1 MSNQEKKESFIQ
13 GTLILAGAAL
23 IARLLGLFQR
33 VPLEHILGVTGNAAY
48 GQANAA
54 YFMLLTLAT
63 AGIPSTLSKMVSERH
78 ALNRPE
84 EARKVYQAALIFAV
98 GAGIV
103 MFALLYVMAPYYAA
117 RAQVPES
124 AVAIRALAPALLLFP
139 LIAMIRGYL
148 QGRNIMIAGGVSQV
162 IEQIVRVATG
172 IGLAFLFYYWG
183 YSEEKVAAGATF
195 GAVLGGVAALIVM
208 ITYSTRV
215 RRKDRIAAGRSDLTP
230 TGNNRAEKN
239 RIQKNRVSYRKIYAD
254 IFKLSIPIVLTAL
267 AVPAVNFIDG
277 SLVKPLLSGQV
288 GSLEAENILG
298 ILTNR
303 AQMIAGIPPI
313 LAIALSQS
321 LVPII
326 SAAYAKGD
334 SEHLT
339 RQVTLA
345 MRVSILTGA
354 PIILALGAAAYSVNG
369 LLFSTRE
376 GSAIVGLLTV
386 MTIFQITMMTSNSI
400 LLGIS
405 KANRS
410 MVHVAIGI
418 GVKLAANYI
427 LAPVWGIYGI
437 ITATGLGFLVITV
450 LNVLTMKRIVPFSI
464 LGSRWVGFLASCAAL
479 GAGGY
484 ALNTASN
491 NILLPMLPDR
501 LAFLITCGIVGL
513 VVVVCYFVLL
523 IALRVVKQ
531 DELSSYPAPLRKVF
545 GPLMR
550 LQGRPRPKASE

>member
-23 IARLLGLFQR
+23 IARVLGLFQR

-84 EARKVYQAALIFAV
+84 EARRVYQAALIFAV
-98 GAGIV
+98 VAGVI
-103 MFALLYVMAPYYAA
+103 MFALLYVLAPYYAA

-124 AVAIRALAPALLLFP
+124 AIAIRALAPALLLFP

-215 RRKDRIAAGRSDLTP
+215 RRKDRITARKPGSTP
-230 TGNNRAEKN
+230 TEKS
-239 RIQKNRVSYRKIYAD
+239 RISYGKIYAD

-464 LGSRWVGFLASCAAL
+464 LGSRWIGFLASCAAL

-484 ALNTASN
+484 ALNNASN
-491 NILLPMLPDR
+491 NMLLPLLPDR

-513 VVVVCYFVLL
+513 VVVVFYFVLL
-523 IALRVVKQ
+523 IALRVVKR

-550 LQGRPRPKASE
+550 LQGRPRSKASE

>member
-23 IARLLGLFQR
+23 LARLLGLFQR
-33 VPLEHILGVTGNAAY
+33 VPLEHILGVTGKAAY
-48 GQANAA
+48 GQANAV

-98 GAGIV
+98 VAGVI
-103 MFALLYVMAPYYAA
+103 MFAMLYISAPHYAMY
-117 RAQVPES
+117 AQVPES
-124 AVAIRALAPALLLFP
+124 AIAIRALAPALLLFP

-162 IEQIVRVATG
+162 VEQIVRVATG

-183 YSEEKVAAGATF
+183 YSQEKVAAGATF

-208 ITYSTRV
+208 IIYSTRV
-215 RRKDRIAAGRSDLTP
+215 RRKDRITVRKSDSTP
-230 TGNNRAEKN
+230 TENFQ
-239 RIQKNRVSYRKIYAD
+239 ISYRKIYAD

-277 SLVKPLLSGQV
+277 TLIKPLLSGQV
-288 GSLEAENILG
+288 GSFEAENILG
-298 ILTNR
+298 ILTNQ

-464 LGSRWVGFLASCAAL
+464 LGSRWIGFLASCAAL

-491 NILLPMLPDR
+491 NMLLPLLPDR
-501 LAFLITCGIVGL
+501 LAFLITCAIVGL
-513 VVVVCYFVLL
+513 VVVVFYFVLL
-523 IALRVVKQ
+523 IALRVVKR

-550 LQGRPRPKASE
+550 LQGRPRSKASE

>member
-23 IARLLGLFQR
+23 IARVLGLFQR

-84 EARKVYQAALIFAV
+84 EARRVYQAALIFAV
-98 GAGIV
+98 VAGVI
-103 MFALLYVMAPYYAA
+103 MFALLYVLAPYYAA
-117 RAQVPES
+117 RAQVPQS
-124 AVAIRALAPALLLFP
+124 AIAIRALAPALLLFP

-215 RRKDRIAAGRSDLTP
+215 RRKDRITARKPGSTP
-230 TGNNRAEKN
+230 TEKS
-239 RIQKNRVSYRKIYAD
+239 RISYGKIYSD

-464 LGSRWVGFLASCAAL
+464 LGSRWVGFLASCAVL

-491 NILLPMLPDR
+491 NILLPLLPDR

-513 VVVVCYFVLL
+513 VVVVFYFVLL
-523 IALRVVKQ
+523 IALRVVKR

-550 LQGRPRPKASE
+550 LQGRPRSKASE

>member
-23 IARLLGLFQR
+23 LARLLGLFQR
-33 VPLEHILGVTGNAAY
+33 VPLEHILGVTGKAAY
-48 GQANAA
+48 GQANAV

-84 EARKVYQAALIFAV
+84 EARKVYQAALIFAIA
-98 GAGIV
+98 AGVI
-103 MFALLYVMAPYYAA
+103 MFAVLYIFAPHYAMY
-117 RAQVPES
+117 AQVPES
-124 AVAIRALAPALLLFP
+124 AIAIRALAPALLLFP

-162 IEQIVRVATG
+162 IEQIVRVAAG
-172 IGLAFLFYYWG
+172 ILLAFLFYYWG

-195 GAVLGGVAALIVM
+195 GAVLGGVAALVVM

-215 RRKDRIAAGRSDLTP
+215 RHKDRIADQVPGALQP
-230 TGNNRAEKN
+230 KK
-239 RIQKNRVSYRKIYAD
+239 IKVSYGEIYSD

-277 SLVKPLLSGQV
+277 TLIKPLLSGQL
-288 GSLEAENILG
+288 GSFEAENILG
-298 ILTNR
+298 ILTNQ

-334 SEHLT
+334 TEHLT
-339 RQVTLA
+339 RQMTLA

-354 PIILALGAAAYSVNG
+354 PIIIALGAAAYSVNG

-418 GVKLAANYI
+418 GVKLAANYV

-437 ITATGLGFLVITV
+437 ITATGLGFLLITV
-450 LNVLTMKRIVPFSI
+450 LNVITMKRIVPFSI
-464 LGSRWVGFLASCAAL
+464 LGSRWIGFLIACAVL

-491 NILLPMLPDR
+491 QVLLPLLPDR
-501 LAFLITCGIVGL
+501 LAFLMTCAIVGL

-523 IALRVVKQ
+523 IVLRVVKR
-531 DELSSYPAPLRKVF
+531 DELASYPAPLRKVF

-550 LQGRPRPKASE
+550 LQGRPRSKASE

>member
-23 IARLLGLFQR
+23 IARVLGLFQR

-84 EARKVYQAALIFAV
+84 EARRVYQAALIFAV
-98 GAGIV
+98 VAGVI
-103 MFALLYVMAPYYAA
+103 MFALLYVLAPYYAA

-124 AVAIRALAPALLLFP
+124 AIAIRALAPALLLFP

-215 RRKDRIAAGRSDLTP
+215 RRKDRITARKPGSTP
-230 TGNNRAEKN
+230 TEKS
-239 RIQKNRVSYRKIYAD
+239 RISYGKIYAD

-267 AVPAVNFIDG
+267 AVPVVNFIDG

-464 LGSRWVGFLASCAAL
+464 LGSRWVGFLTSCAAL

-491 NILLPMLPDR
+491 NMLLPLLPDR

-513 VVVVCYFVLL
+513 VVVVFYFVLL
-523 IALRVVKQ
+523 IALRVVKR

-550 LQGRPRPKASE
+550 LQGRPRSKASE

>member
-23 IARLLGLFQR
+23 IARVLGLFQR

-84 EARKVYQAALIFAV
+84 EARRVYQAALIFAV
-98 GAGIV
+98 VAGVI
-103 MFALLYVMAPYYAA
+103 MFALLYVLAPYYAA

-124 AVAIRALAPALLLFP
+124 AIAIRALAPALLLFP

-215 RRKDRIAAGRSDLTP
+215 RRKDRITARKPGSTP
-230 TGNNRAEKN
+230 TEKS
-239 RIQKNRVSYRKIYAD
+239 RISYGKIYAD

-464 LGSRWVGFLASCAAL
+464 LGSRWIGFLASCAAL

-491 NILLPMLPDR
+491 NMLLPLLPDR

-513 VVVVCYFVLL
+513 VVVVFYFVLL
-523 IALRVVKQ
+523 IALRVVKR

-550 LQGRPRPKASE
+550 LQGRPRSKASE

>member
-23 IARLLGLFQR
+23 IARVLGLFQR

-84 EARKVYQAALIFAV
+84 EARRVYQAALIFAV
-98 GAGIV
+98 VAGVI
-103 MFALLYVMAPYYAA
+103 MFALLYVLAPYYAA
-117 RAQVPES
+117 RAQVPQS
-124 AVAIRALAPALLLFP
+124 AIAIRALAPALLLFP

-215 RRKDRIAAGRSDLTP
+215 RRKDRITARKPGSTP
-230 TGNNRAEKN
+230 TEKS
-239 RIQKNRVSYRKIYAD
+239 RISYGKIYSD

-491 NILLPMLPDR
+491 NMLLPLLPDR

-513 VVVVCYFVLL
+513 VVVVFYFVLL
-523 IALRVVKQ
+523 IALRVVKR

-550 LQGRPRPKASE
+550 LQGRPRSKASE

>member
-23 IARLLGLFQR
+23 IARVLGLFQR

-84 EARKVYQAALIFAV
+84 EARRVYQAALIFAV
-98 GAGIV
+98 VAGVI
-103 MFALLYVMAPYYAA
+103 MFALLYVLAPYYAA
-117 RAQVPES
+117 RAQVPQS
-124 AVAIRALAPALLLFP
+124 TIAIRALAPALLLFP

-215 RRKDRIAAGRSDLTP
+215 RRKDRITARKPGSTP
-230 TGNNRAEKN
+230 TEKS
-239 RIQKNRVSYRKIYAD
+239 RISYGKIYSD

-464 LGSRWVGFLASCAAL
+464 LGSRWVGFLASCAVL

-491 NILLPMLPDR
+491 NILLPLLPDR

-513 VVVVCYFVLL
+513 VVVVFYFVLL
-523 IALRVVKQ
+523 IALRVVKR

-550 LQGRPRPKASE
+550 LQGRPRSKASE

>member
-23 IARLLGLFQR
+23 IARVLGLFQR

-84 EARKVYQAALIFAV
+84 EASRVYQAALIFAV
-98 GAGIV
+98 VAGVI
-103 MFALLYVMAPYYAA
+103 MFALLYVLAPYYAA

-124 AVAIRALAPALLLFP
+124 AIAIRALAPALLLFP

-215 RRKDRIAAGRSDLTP
+215 RRKDRITARKPGSTP
-230 TGNNRAEKN
+230 TEKS
-239 RIQKNRVSYRKIYAD
+239 RISYGKIYAD

-334 SEHLT
+334 LEHLT

-464 LGSRWVGFLASCAAL
+464 LGSRWVGFLASCAVL

-491 NILLPMLPDR
+491 NILLPLLPDR

-513 VVVVCYFVLL
+513 VVVVFYFVLL
-523 IALRVVKQ
+523 IALRVVKR

-550 LQGRPRPKASE
+550 LQGRPRSKASE

>member
-23 IARLLGLFQR
+23 IARVLGLFQR

-84 EARKVYQAALIFAV
+84 EARRVYQAALIFAV
-98 GAGIV
+98 VAGVI
-103 MFALLYVMAPYYAA
+103 MFALLYVLAPYYAA

-124 AVAIRALAPALLLFP
+124 AIAIRALAPALLLFP

-215 RRKDRIAAGRSDLTP
+215 RRKDRITARKPGSTP
-230 TGNNRAEKN
+230 TEKS
-239 RIQKNRVSYRKIYAD
+239 RISYGKIYSD

-464 LGSRWVGFLASCAAL
+464 LGSRWIGFLASCAAL

-491 NILLPMLPDR
+491 NMLLPLLPDR

-513 VVVVCYFVLL
+513 VVVVFYFVLL
-523 IALRVVKQ
+523 IALRVVKR

-550 LQGRPRPKASE
+550 LQGRPRSKASE

>member
-1 MSNQEKKESFIQ
+1 MSNQEKKESFIK

-23 IARLLGLFQR
+23 IARVLGLFQR

-98 GAGIV
+98 AAGII

-124 AVAIRALAPALLLFP
+124 AIAIRALAPALLLFP

-215 RRKDRIAAGRSDLTP
+215 RRKDRITARKSGSTP
-230 TGNNRAEKN
+230 TEKFQ
-239 RIQKNRVSYRKIYAD
+239 ISYRKIYAD

-464 LGSRWVGFLASCAAL
+464 LGSRWVGFLVSCAAL

-491 NILLPMLPDR
+491 NMLLPLLPDR
-501 LAFLITCGIVGL
+501 LAFLITCAIVGL
-513 VVVVCYFVLL
+513 VVVVFYFVLL
-523 IALRVVKQ
+523 IALRVVKR

-550 LQGRPRPKASE
+550 LQGRPRSKASE

>member
-1 MSNQEKKESFIQ
+1 MSNQEKKESFIR

-23 IARLLGLFQR
+23 IARVLGLFQR

-98 GAGIV
+98 IAGV
-103 MFALLYVMAPYYAA
+103 LMFSFLYVMAPYYAMK
-117 RAQVPES
+117 AQVPES

-172 IGLAFLFYYWG
+172 IGLAFLFFYWG

-208 ITYSTRV
+208 ISYSMRV
-215 RRKDRIAAGRSDLTP
+215 RRKDRAMNRELHASSAGQQ
-230 TGNNRAEKN
+230 
-239 RIQKNRVSYRKIYAD
+239 RISYGKIYMD

-277 SLVKPLLSGQV
+277 SLVKPLLSGQL
-288 GSLEAENILG
+288 GSEQAENILG

-334 SEHLT
+334 SEHLK

-345 MRVSILTGA
+345 MRVSVLTGA

-369 LLFSTRE
+369 LLFSSRE

-418 GVKLAANYI
+418 AVKLVANYL

-437 ITATGLGFLVITV
+437 IAATGLGFLVITV
-450 LNVLTMKRIVPFSI
+450 LNVYAMKRIVPFSM
-464 LGSRWVGFLASCAAL
+464 LGSRWIGFLVACAVL

-484 ALNTASN
+484 ALNEGSN
-491 NILLPMLPDR
+491 HILVPLLPDR
-501 LAFLITCGIVGL
+501 LAFLITCAIVG
-513 VVVVCYFVLL
+513 VVVVVLYLVLL
-523 IALRVVKQ
+523 IALRVVKR
-531 DELSSYPAPLRKVF
+531 DELAGYPAPLRKVL

-550 LQGRPRPKASE
+550 LQGRPRQEASK

>member
-23 IARLLGLFQR
+23 IARVLGLFQR

-84 EARKVYQAALIFAV
+84 EARRVYQAALIFAV
-98 GAGIV
+98 VAGVI
-103 MFALLYVMAPYYAA
+103 MFALLYVLAPYYAA

-124 AVAIRALAPALLLFP
+124 AIAIRALAPALLLFP

-215 RRKDRIAAGRSDLTP
+215 RRKDRITARKPGSTP
-230 TGNNRAEKN
+230 TEKS
-239 RIQKNRVSYRKIYAD
+239 RISYGKIYAD

-267 AVPAVNFIDG
+267 AVPVVNFIDG

-464 LGSRWVGFLASCAAL
+464 LGSRWIGFLASCAAL

-491 NILLPMLPDR
+491 NMLLPLLPDR

-513 VVVVCYFVLL
+513 VVVVFYFVLL
-523 IALRVVKQ
+523 IALRVVKR

-550 LQGRPRPKASE
+550 LQGRPRSKASE